1 MRILIYGFGNL
12 GKRHMQAALGLSPLT
27 EVTIHDGFIAKE
39 KVEGEVVAFLKA
51 VGTDE
56 RKGQVVVVD
65 KAEIKELEK
74 FNVVIDATLAHDR
87 LSRLSTLLLSLRH
100 QPDAVLVEKLVVS
113 RPPEL
118 AHFSA
123 FQSTFSSWN
132 IYVHCPR
139 STWPAY
145 CNLNNVFTQDSLD
158 IQVDLVGTELGS
170 NLIHFVALFDFIVSG
185 QLATDKCRVAD
196 SSIIWRPS
204 TRRHAVSEGYG
215 SIALRFGAN
224 SLNVRSSESQDADA
238 AACHVNILSKGET
251 LFSYHVTSGELLMGG
266 EKSTEIAPF
275 LSQSSYIYIEVL
287 NGGSSLPT
295 LFTSLKHHEVVFE
308 CFQQSELSGA
318 VT

>member
-12 GKRHMQAALGLSPLT
+12 GKRHMQAALELSPLA
-27 EVTIHDGFIAKE
+27 EVSIYDGFIARE
-39 KVEGEVVAFLKA
+39 KVEGEVIAFLKA
-51 VGTDE
+51 VGSDE
-56 RKGQVVVVD
+56 KTGRVVVVD
-65 KAEIKELEK
+65 KAEINKLEK

-87 LSRLSTLLLSLRH
+87 LSRLSTLLLSLSH

-113 RPPEL
+113 GPSQL

-123 FQSTFSSWN
+123 FQSTFLSWN

-145 CNLNNVFTQDSLD
+145 CNLSNNFTQNSLD

-185 QLATDKCRVAD
+185 QLATGKCRVVD

-215 SIALRFGAN
+215 SISLRFGAN
-224 SLNVRSSESQDADA
+224 SLNVRSSECQDADV
-238 AACHVNILSKGET
+238 AACRVNISSKGET
-251 LFSYHVTSGELLMGG
+251 LFSYHETSGELFMGG
-266 EKSTEIAPF
+266 ERTTEIVPF
-275 LSQSSYIYIEVL
+275 LSQSSYLYREVL
-287 NGGSSLPT
+287 NGDSALPT
-295 LFTSLKHHEVVFE
+295 LLTSLKHHELVFE
-308 CFQQSELSGA
+308 CFQQSKLSGA